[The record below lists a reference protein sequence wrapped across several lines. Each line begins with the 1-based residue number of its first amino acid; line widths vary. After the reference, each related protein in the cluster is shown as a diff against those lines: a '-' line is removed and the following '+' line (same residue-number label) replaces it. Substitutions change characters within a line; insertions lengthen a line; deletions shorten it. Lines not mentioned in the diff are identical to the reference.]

1 MLTDKCLSNNP
12 RICVVGL
19 GYVGLP
25 LAIEFSKKYETVGF
39 DINPI
44 RVKELKTGKDS
55 TLEVEIDSLKRAKKN
70 LNFTPWGG
78 AFCPHWPLRCSNG
91 GGGGDGGWG
100 CGERVWCWNR
110 RGGRCEAAGGRGG
123 GGFRCT
129 PPPPNHLHLLSIPH
143 HK

>member
-70 LNFTPWGG
+70 LNFTNIIIKIE
-78 AFCPHWPLRCSNG
+78 PLKKL
-91 GGGGDGGWG
+91 
-100 CGERVWCWNR
+100 ELF
-110 RGGRCEAAGGRGG
+110 EAINIILIR
-123 GGFRCT
+123 
-129 PPPPNHLHLLSIPH
+129 NS
-143 HK
+143 

>member
-44 RVKELKTGKDS
+44 RVKELKTKVFDISVDS
-55 TLEVEIDSLKRAKKN
+55 RFIEVIDSCAKITN
-70 LNFTPWGG
+70 T
-78 AFCPHWPLRCSNG
+78 
-91 GGGGDGGWG
+91 
-100 CGERVWCWNR
+100 R
-110 RGGRCEAAGGRGG
+110 RDTWINDTIKKLYIELYPGIGKCHCFLYCIKYECA
-123 GGFRCT
+123 
-129 PPPPNHLHLLSIPH
+129 
-143 HK
+143 